1 LSAFE
6 FIFSLFGL
14 LLGFSLV
21 EVLGGLARALAVLLQ
36 PAERRPA
43 GFRLGWLT
51 PLFAVFVLLDLVSFW
66 GAAWFARDVLRV
78 SAGTLFGGLFFAG
91 AYYLC
96 AHLVFPSEPEHAGDL
111 DEHYRRVHRVV
122 LGGLIT
128 LLLLQLGYY
137 AIMPS
142 LAPAL
147 SNPRSLIFTAV
158 LLVLMVAAAIVRSRR
173 WSAVLLVAL
182 VVRYLVIWLA

>member
-1 LSAFE
+1 VSAFE

-21 EVLGGLARALAVLLQ
+21 EVLGGLARALAVLLR
-36 PAERRPA
+36 PAEQRPA

-66 GAAWFARDVLRV
+66 GAAWFARDVLSV
-78 SAGTLFGGLFFAG
+78 SVGTLFGGLFFAG

-96 AHLVFPSEPEHAGDL
+96 AHLVFPSELAQSGDL
-111 DEHYRRVHRVV
+111 DAHYLRVHRVV
-122 LGGLIT
+122 LLGLLG
-128 LLLLQLGYY
+128 LLLLQLGFY
-137 AIMPS
+137 AVTPS

-147 SNPRSLIFTAV
+147 LSARSLIFTVVLV
-158 LLVLMVAAAIVRSRR
+158 LLMSAAAVVRSRR

>member
-1 LSAFE
+1 MSAFE

-14 LLGFSLV
+14 ILGFSLV
-21 EVLGGLARALAVLLQ
+21 EVLGGLARALATLLEP
-36 PAERRPA
+36 PARRPA

-51 PLFAVFVLLDLVSFW
+51 PLFATFVLLDLVSFW
-66 GAAWFARDVLRV
+66 GAAWFARDVLAV
-78 SAGTLFGGLFFAG
+78 SVGTLFGGLFFAG

-96 AHLVFPSEPEHAGDL
+96 AHLVFPSELKAAGDL
-111 DEHYRRVHRVV
+111 DDHYLRVRRVV
-122 LGGLIT
+122 LGGLIA

-137 AIMPS
+137 AVTPA

-147 SNPRSLIFTAV
+147 QSPRSLIFTGV
-158 LLVLMVAAAIVRSRR
+158 LLALMTATAVVRSRR

>member
-1 LSAFE
+1 MSPFE

-21 EVLGGLARALAVLLQ
+21 EVLGGLARALAVLLRPVEQ
-36 PAERRPA
+36 RPA

-51 PLFAVFVLLDLVSFW
+51 PLFALFVLLDLVSFW
-66 GAAWFARDVLRV
+66 GAAWFARDVLSVRP
-78 SAGTLFGGLFFAG
+78 GTLFGGLFFAG

-96 AHLVFPSEPEHAGDL
+96 AHLVFPPDIDAAGDL
-111 DEHYRRVHRVV
+111 DRHYRRIHRTV
-122 LGGLIT
+122 LPGLLA
-128 LLLLQLGYY
+128 LLLLQLGFY
-137 AIMPS
+137 AATPT

-147 SNPRSLIFTAV
+147 TQPRPLIFTGV
-158 LLVLMVAAAIVRSRR
+158 LIALMIAAIIVRSPR

-182 VVRYLVIWLA
+182 VVRYLVVLI